1 MIRQDKLKEL
11 YAKGENISAYLRNE
25 MGADFTKEE
34 IIEISY
40 DLQTGSYIAGMQ
52 DPDYSA
58 FKALYTQEIA
68 KEILALCAPSTLM
81 EAGVGEATTLCGV
94 IQNLSSDIKSFSFDI
109 SWSRAAYANQWLKKQ
124 NIQNATICTGNL
136 LDIPFVDNAIDV
148 VYTSHSIEPNGGKEE
163 EILKELYRVTK
174 KYLILLEP
182 GYELASDAAKSRMDS
197 HGYCKNL
204 KNTAESLGFKVV
216 KYQLFPFSANLLNP
230 TSLLIIEKKEQI
242 EPFHNELFACPK
254 FKTPLAKI
262 GGMYYSENA
271 MSIYPVILDI
281 PCLRIENRILASKYK
296 EFFS

>member
-11 YAKGENISAYLRNE
+11 YDKGENISAYLRNE
-25 MGADFTKEE
+25 AGSDFTKEE

-40 DLQTGSYIAGMQ
+40 DLQTGSYIKGME
-52 DPDYSA
+52 DSHHLA
-58 FKALYTQEIA
+58 FKKLYTKEIA
-68 KEILALCAPSTLM
+68 KEILTLCTPSTIM
-81 EAGVGEATTLCGV
+81 EAGVGEATTLSGV
-94 IQNLSSDIKSFSFDI
+94 IQNLSSDIKSFGFDI

-124 NIQNATICTGNL
+124 SIHNATICTGNL

-182 GYELASDAAKSRMDS
+182 GYELANDDAKSRMDS

-204 KNTAESLGFKVV
+204 KSTAEALGFNVI
-216 KYQLFPFSANLLNP
+216 KYQLFPFSANPLNP
-230 TSLLIIEKKEQI
+230 TALMIIEKKEQT
-242 EPFHNELFACPK
+242 EPFHSELFACPK
-254 FKTPLAKI
+254 FKTPLVKI

-281 PCLRIENRILASKYK
+281 PCLRTENRILASKYK

>member
-11 YAKGENISAYLRNE
+11 YDKGENISAYLCNE
-25 MGADFTKEE
+25 AGSDFTKEE

-40 DLQTGSYIAGMQ
+40 DLQTGSYIKGME
-52 DPDYSA
+52 DPHYLA
-58 FKALYTQEIA
+58 FKKLYTKEIA
-68 KEILALCAPSTLM
+68 KEILTLCTPSTIM
-81 EAGVGEATTLCGV
+81 EAGVGEATTLSGV
-94 IQNLSSDIKSFSFDI
+94 IQNISSDIKSFGFDI

-124 NIQNATICTGNL
+124 SIHNATICTGNL

-182 GYELASDAAKSRMDS
+182 GYELANDDVKSRMDS

-204 KNTAESLGFKVV
+204 KNTAEALGFNVI
-216 KYQLFPFSANLLNP
+216 KYQLFPFSANPLNP
-230 TSLLIIEKKEQI
+230 TSLIIIEKKEQT
-242 EPFHNELFACPK
+242 EPFCNELFACPK
-254 FKTPLAKI
+254 FKTPLVKI